1 MTGDKR
7 CAIVLARYSSSRF
20 PGKAL
25 YPICGKTLL
34 EWCLY
39 FLKISNGFDTIL
51 ATSTHS
57 TDDPLQQLAESME
70 VKCFRGDLD
79 DVYKRVVDCIEFYKI
94 DTFARI
100 NGDSPFPQTSLIES
114 AFGQLEMS
122 DLDFVTNLY
131 PRTFPY
137 GISVEVFRAT
147 TFCAHYPMLDTA
159 DQHEHITSYFYTHSN
174 HFKYKNLT
182 SDTPVKGDVRLVVD
196 TKEDLPL
203 IEKLLK
209 NPAITSSPDFK
220 TINRILND

>member
-1 MTGDKR
+1 MSGDRR

-25 YPICGKTLL
+25 YPISGKGLL
-34 EWCLY
+34 EWCLH
-39 FLKISNGFDTIL
+39 FLKKSEGFETIL
-51 ATSTHS
+51 ATSTHP
-57 TDDPLQQLAESME
+57 TDDPLQQLAENMGIR
-70 VKCFRGDLD
+70 CFRGDLD

-114 AFGQLEMS
+114 AFRQLEMS
-122 DLDFVTNLY
+122 DLDFVTNLH
-131 PRTFPY
+131 PRTYPY

-147 TFCAHYPMLDTA
+147 TFSAHYRRLETP

-174 HFKYKNLT
+174 QFSFKNFT
-182 SDTPVKGDVRLVVD
+182 SDTPIKGDVRLVVD

-203 IEKLLK
+203 IEKILT
-209 NPAITSSPDFK
+209 NPEITSSPDLK
-220 TINRILND
+220 TIIRILND

>member
-25 YPICGKTLL
+25 YPIYGKTLL

-39 FLKISNGFDTIL
+39 FLKKSNGFDTIL
-51 ATSTHS
+51 ATSTHP
-57 TDDPLQQLAESME
+57 TDDSLQQLAESLG

-100 NGDSPFPQTSLIES
+100 NGDSPFPQISLIES

-147 TFCAHYPMLDTA
+147 TFTAGYAMLDTA
-159 DQHEHITSYFYTHSN
+159 EQHEHITSYFYSHSN
-174 HFKYKNLT
+174 QFKYKNLIC
-182 SDTPVKGDVRLVVD
+182 DTPSKGDIRLVVD

-203 IEKLLK
+203 IEKILN
-209 NPAITSSPDFK
+209 NPEIASSPDLK
-220 TINRILND
+220 TIIRILND

>member
-1 MTGDKR
+1 MTGYRR

-25 YPICGKTLL
+25 YPIYGKTLL

-39 FLKISNGFDTIL
+39 FLKKSNGFDTIL
-51 ATSTHS
+51 ATSTHP
-57 TDDPLQQLAESME
+57 TDDPLQQLAENMGI
-70 VKCFRGDLD
+70 KCFRGDLN

-137 GISVEVFRAT
+137 GISVEVFRTT
-147 TFCAHYPMLDTA
+147 TFTTHYPMLDTA
-159 DQHEHITSYFYTHSN
+159 EQHEHITSYFYTHSN
-174 HFKYKNLT
+174 QFKYKNLT
-182 SDTPVKGDVRLVVD
+182 SDTPLNGDIRLVVD

-203 IEKLLK
+203 IEKIL
-209 NPAITSSPDFK
+209 NHPDITTSPDLK
-220 TINRILND
+220 TIISILND